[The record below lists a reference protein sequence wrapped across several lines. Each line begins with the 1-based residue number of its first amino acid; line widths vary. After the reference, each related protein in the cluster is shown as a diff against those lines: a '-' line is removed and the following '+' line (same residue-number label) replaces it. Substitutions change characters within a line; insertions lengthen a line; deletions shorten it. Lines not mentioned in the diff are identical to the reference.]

1 MNSIFQWFIIIK
13 PTDPSL
19 SWSANKITDLL
30 NDRSPVIDGS
40 ISSCPLLIFL
50 KS

>member
-1 MNSIFQWFIIIK
+1 MVYFNGLFIIK

-30 NDRSPVIDGS
+30 NDRSP
-40 ISSCPLLIFL
+40 L
-50 KS
+50 

>member
-1 MNSIFQWFIIIK
+1 MVYFNGLFMIN

-19 SWSANKITDLL
+19 SWIANKITDLL
-30 NDRSPVIDGS
+30 NDRSPLIEGS
-40 ISSCPLLIFL
+40 AISNCPLLIFL